1 MGKRAHEAGGQIFT
15 IDVFRDQLPLAS
27 IPSLPKKPHI
37 RPALAYPP
45 INDPYSSPRE
55 PILEIKRR
63 RPEGNAYLHSIVGRI
78 ALKPRLCSRHLL
90 RLENPCCNAC
100 FTILALDILM
110 NMPAGQN
117 RSNCAFRNGFLRLAT
132 MPTAQSGL
140 KCGDSIFSRRKIIKT
155 SGSVYSS
162 ALNSSKVRPAWRMIA
177 RKVPFAISLFWAQ

>member
-78 ALKPRLCSRHLL
+78 ALKMRRFYFLKA
-90 RLENPCCNAC
+90 ENNK
-100 FTILALDILM
+100 
-110 NMPAGQN
+110 NVG
-117 RSNCAFRNGFLRLAT
+117 
-132 MPTAQSGL
+132 
-140 KCGDSIFSRRKIIKT
+140 
-155 SGSVYSS
+155 V
-162 ALNSSKVRPAWRMIA
+162 
-177 RKVPFAISLFWAQ
+177 SLSQRIEFF